1 MCFPAVAVLLF
12 AQASSTGA
20 SAQRA
25 QQYMAA
31 GRYQQAAEEWT
42 QVTKADPTNARAWY
56 SLGRAWVAL
65 ARGDYEQLFALV
77 PSDSAFVLAVRADA
91 LLRRQQPRQA
101 FAVFRAALAK
111 DPDLV
116 TAHLGLAA
124 IYRSIGHADWAAL
137 EEKAAGSLDRKTHA
151 VDCEIVAGRYAV
163 ALAATSGDRAPR
175 GIYFRAQARTGLA
188 NAAFAKVQQLP
199 PSPELHLY
207 KAGLEYEAGHREQVV
222 EELRQATELAP
233 RDVALRREL
242 AMAMGAA
249 AQYDAAYRLTTEL
262 LRDDP
267 GSAELNAL
275 AGDAL
280 LNSQKAE
287 EAIPFL
293 KKSAAANPQNPVT
306 QRSLGMAYMKTG
318 QAKLAL
324 PCLEAAA
331 PADADGSVHYQLA
344 LAYRKT
350 GRPELAAKAMAR
362 YQDLSTKSPP
372 PPEPEI
378 TPPPGS

>member
-12 AQASSTGA
+12 AQASSTGVN
-20 SAQRA
+20 AQKA

-31 GRYQQAAEEWT
+31 GRYQQSAEEWA

-56 SLGRAWVAL
+56 SLGRAWVTL
-65 ARGDYEQLFALV
+65 ARGDYEQLLALV
-77 PSDSAFVLAVRADA
+77 PPDSVFALAVRADA
-91 LLRRQQPRQA
+91 LLHRQQPRQA

-124 IYRSIGHADWAAL
+124 IYRSTGRPDWAAL
-137 EEKAAGSLDRKTHA
+137 EERAAASLDCKTHA
-151 VDCEIVAGRYAV
+151 VDCDIVAGRYEA
-163 ALAATSGDRAPR
+163 ALAATSGDRTPR

-188 NAAFAKVQQLP
+188 NAAFAKVAQLP
-199 PSPELHLY
+199 PSPDLHLY

-222 EELRQATELAP
+222 EELRQATQLAP

-249 AQYDAAYRLTTEL
+249 AHYDAAYRLATEL

-267 GSAELNAL
+267 GSDELNAL

-280 LNSQKAE
+280 LNLQKAE

-293 KKSAAANPQNPVT
+293 KKSAVANPRNPVT

-318 QAKLAL
+318 QARLAL

-331 PADADGSVHYQLA
+331 LMDADGSVHYQLA

-362 YQDLSTKSPP
+362 YRDLSTKSPP

-378 TPPPGS
+378 TPPL

>member
-1 MCFPAVAVLLF
+1 MLF
-12 AQASSTGA
+12 RS
-20 SAQRA
+20 
-25 QQYMAA
+25 
-31 GRYQQAAEEWT
+31 
-42 QVTKADPTNARAWY
+42 
-56 SLGRAWVAL
+56 
-65 ARGDYEQLFALV
+65 
-77 PSDSAFVLAVRADA
+77 
-91 LLRRQQPRQA
+91 
-101 FAVFRAALAK
+101 AALAK

-137 EEKAAGSLDRKTHA
+137 EEKAAASLDCRTHA
-151 VDCEIVAGRYAV
+151 VDCDIVAGGYGA
-163 ALAATSGDRAPR
+163 ALAATSGDRSPR
-175 GIYFRAQARTGLA
+175 GFYFRAQARTGLA
-188 NAAFAKVQQLP
+188 NAAFAKVEQLP
-199 PSPELHLY
+199 PSAELHLY
-207 KAGLEYEAGHREQVV
+207 KAGIEYEAGHREQVV

-249 AQYDAAYRLTTEL
+249 AHYDAAYQLATEL
-262 LRDDP
+262 LRNDP

-280 LNSQKAE
+280 LNLQKAE

-293 KKSAAANPQNPVT
+293 KKSAAANPRNPVT

-318 QAKLAL
+318 QAKQAL

-331 PADADGSVHYQLA
+331 PADADGSVYYQLA

-350 GRPELAAKAMAR
+350 GRPELAAKAMTR
-362 YQDLSTKSPP
+362 YQELSAKSPP

-378 TPPPGS
+378 APPPGH